1 MTGFEHMVTIQ
12 QWGLLLSLVST
23 AAFAQE
29 GITTGT
35 FPVARRNVVTLSVPL
50 QGLDSQVALEGERV
64 LGERVSVG
72 LGVSAT
78 WMKEQ
83 LRMEPAQYGGVVESN
98 TTHLELGLAPSLRFY
113 LTGTAPRG
121 LWVSPR
127 VEVGYGSGSYEVVGD
142 DRVPGGGNGTG
153 SDAWYLGAMGV
164 VGYSV
169 VLEPGFTLQGGVGV
183 GARRGVTSS
192 DQLWVTSDG
201 SLSVTEYKRTG
212 WTFTERFVLNVGW
225 AF

>member
-1 MTGFEHMVTIQ
+1 MVTFQ
-12 QWGLLLSLVST
+12 QWSLLLVSLVST
-23 AAFAQE
+23 SVLAEE

-35 FPVARRNVVTLSVPL
+35 FPVAHRNVVTLSVPL
-50 QGLDSQVALEGERV
+50 QGLDPQVALEGEHV

-72 LGVSAT
+72 LGVSAYFT
-78 WMKEQ
+78 KEQ
-83 LRMEPAQYGGVVESN
+83 VRVEPRELYGIGASRAKVY
-98 TTHLELGLAPSLRFY
+98 ELGLAPSMRFY

-127 VEVGYGSGSYEVVGD
+127 VEVGYGQASYTFGDDKIPNGSIESGSDE
-142 DRVPGGGNGTG
+142 
-153 SDAWYLGAMGV
+153 WFLGAMGV

-183 GARRGVTSS
+183 GARRTVASVDS
-192 DQLWVTSDG
+192 G
-201 SLSVTEYKRTG
+201 SLSGGVLSVSHSERTT
-212 WTFTERFVLNVGW
+212 WRFTERLVLNVGW

>member
-23 AAFAQE
+23 SVFAEE

-35 FPVARRNVVTLSVPL
+35 FPVSHRNVVTLSVPL
-50 QGLDSQVALEGERV
+50 QGLDSQVALEGEHV

-78 WMKEQ
+78 WVNTR
-83 LRMEPAQYGGVVESN
+83 LRVSPRWSDPVDGWN
-98 TTHLELGLAPSLRFY
+98 NTHLELGLAPAMRFY

-127 VEVGYGSGSYEVVGD
+127 VEVGYGMGSTTFVGAD
-142 DRVPGGGNGTG
+142 KNDTRFINTE
-153 SDAWYLGAMGV
+153 SDAWFLGAMGV

-169 VLEPGFTLQGGVGV
+169 VLEPGFTLQGGVGL
-183 GARRGVTSS
+183 GARRNVSS
-192 DQLWVTSDG
+192 TGQPMGASDG
-201 SLSVTEYKRTG
+201 SITVVDYRDTR
-212 WTFTERFVLNVGW
+212 WTFAERLVLNVGW